1 MKAIIPLVLILLLA
15 AAQSWGDSYQ
25 NLDDLIEDA
34 EAGDCIGW
42 GDDGFMIIKDCSPQP
57 PPESEYY
64 KVYSDFWV
72 FHENAGDEIV
82 VQDDAIW
89 IDWDSGT
96 EEMKEFREK
105 RKPGQHIAFDKNGKM
120 IWAYDSVD

>member
-25 NLDDLIEDA
+25 NLNDLIEDL

-57 PPESEYY
+57 PPE
-64 KVYSDFWV
+64 
-72 FHENAGDEIV
+72 
-82 VQDDAIW
+82 DDAIW

-96 EEMKEFREK
+96 EEMKEFIEK

-120 IWAYDSVD
+120 IWAFDSTD